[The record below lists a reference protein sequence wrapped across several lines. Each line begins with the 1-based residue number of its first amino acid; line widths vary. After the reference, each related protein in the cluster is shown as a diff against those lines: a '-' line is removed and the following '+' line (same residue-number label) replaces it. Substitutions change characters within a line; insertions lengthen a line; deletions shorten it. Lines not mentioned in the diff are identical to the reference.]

1 VRPAYAATKD
11 LRPADDD
18 DPQATL
24 DCNIQLD
31 QPKPRSQR
39 MCDDNDQTKSS
50 PPAFDFSA
58 FPYNTLFHERR
69 NGPRRRKDDAPTPEM
84 EQPTAPVL
92 PSERRVKKERRRR
105 IDPTTFEKQY
115 TSDEMEFMN
124 AMQRFKESSG
134 KSFPSHGEVIKVAV
148 ALGYRRVID
157 ELDPSLDE
165 SFDDDPCLAES
176 STIDAVE
183 LSL

>member
-1 VRPAYAATKD
+1 VRPAYAATKA
-11 LRPADDD
+11 LRPAVDD

-24 DCNIQLD
+24 NGNIKLD

-50 PPAFDFSA
+50 PSAFDFSA

-69 NGPRRRKDDAPTPEM
+69 NGPRRRNDDAPAPDM
-84 EQPTAPVL
+84 ERATAPVL
-92 PSERRVKKERRRR
+92 PTERRAKKERRRR

-157 ELDPSLDE
+157 EPAPSVDE

-176 STIDAVE
+176 SNIDALE